1 MSAACGDDRA
11 GSELIEAY
19 EQLRAATLARG
30 GASGGLGAGLLMGK
44 GMSAWIAAWAAL
56 PAPRLPAS
64 PAVTAVMAASSE
76 VVSVLASM
84 ALSCVG

>member
-11 GSELIEAY
+11 GSELIGAY

-44 GMSAWIAAWAAL
+44 GMSALIAAWAAL

-64 PAVTAVMAASSE
+64 PAVTAVTAAPTE